1 MGNQNWGGE
10 ADILHRLFC
19 GFNMSQWLT
28 VEQAADKIRRSPH
41 TIYNWIYKTRRG
53 LAKTPLVLRQEPFQ
67 GPSCKAERWLI
78 DETSLQVAD
87 AASPR
92 ARHYASKN
100 KKGIRYD
107 GNDTPAKVL
116 ADRKKW
122 IRDWIAEGKTV
133 RTVLKVFDVS
143 LHSEIEWL
151 YWQSLEEAEAEAP
164 VV

>member
-1 MGNQNWGGE
+1 
-10 ADILHRLFC
+10 
-19 GFNMSQWLT
+19 MSQWLT

-53 LAKTPLVLRQEPFQ
+53 LAKTPLALRQEPFQ

-78 DETSLQVAD
+78 DEPSLPVAD

-100 KKGIRYD
+100 KKGSRYD

-122 IRDWIAEGKTV
+122 IHGWISEGKTL
-133 RTVLKVFDVS
+133 RRVLAIFDAS
-143 LHSEIEWL
+143 LHPEIEQL
-151 YWQSLEEAEAEAP
+151 YWQAVEEAGATAD
-164 VV
+164 VL